1 MIFTNPRA
9 TMRLN
14 NNQLNA
20 IQQQQQQQRLQQINM
35 KPLIL
40 FSNHRNFSQAMAP
53 VHKPSNV
60 SVVHAKTFEEQVSAI
75 QNGKKIRWGEPF
87 WNFFH
92 ILAEKVRE
100 DEFQT
105 VRKGL
110 LDMIFIICSNL
121 PCPDCTQHAV
131 TYLSGINFNTI
142 QTKGQLKD
150 MLYNFHNAVN
160 VRKGYPIYPREN
172 LDEKYKCGIL
182 QAAFQEFM
190 RHFTSKTHNF
200 RLLSD
205 QMQRTRISKNIY
217 EWFFKNGFAFHTN

>member
-9 TMRLN
+9 TIRSN
-14 NNQLNA
+14 QHQLNA
-20 IQQQQQQQRLQQINM
+20 IQQQQQHTNM
-35 KPLIL
+35 KPLLL
-40 FSNHRNFSQAMAP
+40 FTNQRKFVPLMRSI
-53 VHKPSNV
+53 HKPSNV
-60 SVVHAKTFEEQVSAI
+60 SVVHAKTFEQQVSAI

-105 VRKGL
+105 IRKGL
-110 LDMIFIICSNL
+110 LDMIYIICSNL
-121 PCPDCTQHAV
+121 PCPDCTQHAI
-131 TYLSGINFNTI
+131 TYLNGINFNKI
-142 QTKGQLKD
+142 QTKDQFKY

-172 LDEKYKCGIL
+172 LDEKYQCGIL

-205 QMQRTRISKNIY
+205 QMQRSRLSKKIY